1 MCIVMDMRISKKEE
15 FLKSKNNEISKYL
28 YKIIF
33 IIIIIIITLIIKLR
47 TFD

>member
-1 MCIVMDMRISKKEE
+1 MCIEMDMRISKKEE
-15 FLKSKNNEISKYL
+15 FLKSKNNEISKFL

-33 IIIIIIITLIIKLR
+33 IIITLIIKLS

>member
-1 MCIVMDMRISKKEE
+1 MCIEMDIRISKKEE
-15 FLKSKNNEISKYL
+15 FSKSKNNEISKFL

-33 IIIIIIITLIIKLR
+33 IIITLIIMLS